1 MASYYANT
9 GERARLIAGFRALA
23 DFLQDHPDVPAPHW
37 ADVMVF
43 PPDATDEKMRA
54 EIDQIAAG
62 IGADP
67 IDRTAAG
74 ASSRYY
80 PLRRHVPSRRG
91 NRHHRD
97 HHRRHPP
104 RRPRQD
110 THRHSPDPCRS
121 RRTPDARR
129 RRAARQCRFR
139 RTSGEVS
146 GKCTASGPMKT
157 RATAAAARSAR
168 HGKSRCLKC
177 RDRSHWYRRKASG
190 LLTLS
195 IGDAVSRVW

>member
-43 PPDATDEKMRA
+43 PPDATNEKMRA

-74 ASSRYY
+74 GLSLLPSS
-80 PLRRHVPSRRG
+80 S
-91 NRHHRD
+91 
-97 HHRRHPP
+97 P
-104 RRPRQD
+104 R
-110 THRHSPDPCRS
+110 S
-121 RRTPDARR
+121 
-129 RRAARQCRFR
+129 
-139 RTSGEVS
+139 
-146 GKCTASGPMKT
+146 
-157 RATAAAARSAR
+157 
-168 HGKSRCLKC
+168 
-177 RDRSHWYRRKASG
+177 
-190 LLTLS
+190 
-195 IGDAVSRVW
+195 